1 MFYFLSPM
9 FRKKWW
15 SIADGVLSRQSFHPW
30 SSCACNLSGVLLV
43 NFAIQ
48 TAVAFD
54 VEGSF
59 FLRIALLGKVK
70 VLKALQPV
78 KMFDM
83 SVTGIRLVKVSTPWD
98 QES

>member
-9 FRKKWW
+9 FRKN
-15 SIADGVLSRQSFHPW
+15 GGPLLMYVTSRQSFHPW

-59 FLRIALLGKVK
+59 FLRIALLGK
-70 VLKALQPV
+70 ALRYYKPY
-78 KMFDM
+78 
-83 SVTGIRLVKVSTPWD
+83 SP
-98 QES
+98 

>member
-15 SIADGVLSRQSFHPW
+15 SIADGVFSRQSFHPW
-30 SSCACNLSGVLLV
+30 SSCACNFSGVLLV

-70 VLKALQPV
+70 VL
-78 KMFDM
+78 
-83 SVTGIRLVKVSTPWD
+83 
-98 QES
+98 